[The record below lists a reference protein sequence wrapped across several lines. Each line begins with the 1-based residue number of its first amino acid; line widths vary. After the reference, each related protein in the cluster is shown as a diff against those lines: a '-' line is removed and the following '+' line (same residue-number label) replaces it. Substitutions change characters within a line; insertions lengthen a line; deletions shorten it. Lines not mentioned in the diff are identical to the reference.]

1 MSRCPS
7 CGHSLL
13 WRSHT
18 YIYTCSFQVHCLL
31 QFFGWLL
38 PRDAL
43 HKRISA
49 NCVVTRCPSVCHTT
63 VLSKFFSQSGSHTI
77 IFFIPHVIATFR
89 RGPPR
94 RMQGVWNNRDFAI
107 SRFISQMIQDR
118 AIVTMQCEY
127 ETVYI
132 YPSFV
137 TVPFS
142 MTLGDLGWLSEI
154 FNNIK
159 TAIRSWP
166 VSGSTFASYQYHRFC
181 ETTNDEC

>member
-49 NCVVTRCPSVCHTT
+49 NYVVTRCPSVCHTP

-142 MTLGDLGWLSEI
+142 MTLTLADLVKYSI
-154 FNNIK
+154 
-159 TAIRSWP
+159 T
-166 VSGSTFASYQYHRFC
+166 
-181 ETTNDEC
+181 

>member
-1 MSRCPS
+1 MSIVWSQPS
-7 CGHSLL
+7 VAVPYIHIHVFFSSSLSSSVFL
-13 WRSHT
+13 GDFYRAMLCISA
-18 YIYTCSFQVHCLL
+18 C
-31 QFFGWLL
+31 
-38 PRDAL
+38 
-43 HKRISA
+43 ISA
-49 NCVVTRCPSVCHTT
+49 NYVVTRCPSVCHTP